1 MEYEKRSE
9 YVSQRAYELAM
20 SGTHISAIT
29 IVSALVNEG
38 YPEAADILNA
48 DLIRA
53 DLQSVCVRYWKGVAV
68 DSEQPAAAVTY
79 LASAAEAPPER
90 RHR

>member
-1 MEYEKRSE
+1 MGREKRNE
-9 YVSQRAYELAM
+9 YVNRRAYELAA

-38 YPEAADILNA
+38 YPEAADILNT

-53 DLQSVCVRYWKGVAV
+53 DLQSVCARHWKGVAL
-68 DSEQPAAAVTY
+68 DTEQPGAAATY
-79 LASAAEAPPER
+79 LGFAWEAPPGR
-90 RHR
+90 